1 VYDLTDVTN
10 GHAYYTNSDISHN
23 CNFLALD
30 EFAFI
35 HPNVAEDFF
44 ASVYPTISSGKT
56 SKLMIIS
63 TPNGMNLF
71 YKMWMDALSGS
82 NGFMPVKAIWSDIP
96 SRDQKWADEQ
106 KAVLGEVKF

>member
-1 VYDLTDVTN
+1 
-10 GHAYYTNSDISHN
+10 
-23 CNFLALD
+23 
-30 EFAFI
+30 
-35 HPNVAEDFF
+35 
-44 ASVYPTISSGKT
+44 
-56 SKLMIIS
+56 MIIS